1 MADSVAV
8 DDVSVQV
15 ADNDGASS
23 EHFNEGTSE
32 GRVDVG
38 IHPLVLMNLCD
49 HWTRV
54 HTAASPT
61 GPPTAKPVVG
71 ALFGIQKGREIE
83 VIDSFELPSAHE
95 LSVSDSN
102 LSLKAFLTQRTEQF
116 ATVFPG
122 FEFLGWYAVQ
132 DKIHASDLATHRMLM
147 EFNESPLFLVL
158 DPTPPPAQPKDHA
171 KVKLPLALYE
181 SELHVVNNAPTML
194 FVKTPF
200 KVTTTESE
208 GIALDHISKVAPTNA
223 TAQSSLHGSLGS
235 LRDATHMLDKQL
247 GVLRRFLEATKN
259 GTLK

>member
-1 MADSVAV
+1 MADSVSV

-54 HTAASPT
+54 HTASSPT

-132 DKIHASDLATHRMLM
+132 DKIHASDLATHRM
-147 EFNESPLFLVL
+147 FNESPLFLVL

-208 GIALDHISKVAPTNA
+208 GIALDHISK
-223 TAQSSLHGSLGS
+223 
-235 LRDATHMLDKQL
+235 
-247 GVLRRFLEATKN
+247 
-259 GTLK
+259 